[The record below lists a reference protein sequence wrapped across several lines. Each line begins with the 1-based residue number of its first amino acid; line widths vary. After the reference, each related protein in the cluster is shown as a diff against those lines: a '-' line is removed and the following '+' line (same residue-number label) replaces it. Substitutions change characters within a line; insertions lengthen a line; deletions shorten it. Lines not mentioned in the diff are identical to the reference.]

1 MTVRYID
8 GKVQLKAAT
17 PKTGY
22 NVYVPEQQ
30 NPSQIVVYFYN
41 NDTVFQIRAF
51 YNGDSPDY
59 TVTKYQ
65 WADKKGQTQGR

>member
-1 MTVRYID
+1 MTVRYTD

-22 NVYVPEQQ
+22 NVYVPEQK
-30 NPSQIVVYFYN
+30 NPAQIVVYFYN
-41 NDTVFQIRAF
+41 KDTVYQIRAF
-51 YNGDSPDY
+51 YNGDSPEY

-65 WADKKGQTQGR
+65 WADKKGQTQDR